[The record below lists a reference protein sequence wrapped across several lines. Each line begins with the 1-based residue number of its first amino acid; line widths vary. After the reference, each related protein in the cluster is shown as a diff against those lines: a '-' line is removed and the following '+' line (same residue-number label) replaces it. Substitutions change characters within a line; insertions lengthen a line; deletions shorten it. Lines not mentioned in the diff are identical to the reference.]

1 MTPAEQMREAA
12 ARACEAAAA
21 YRRKQQD
28 ENETYSERQ
37 VMRWIAGEL
46 QAKYLAEAIRAL
58 PIPVDASA
66 PAADCQQAGLVTV
79 DAPQITI
86 RHGRNNDPYPEGW
99 TLCVADNSVTYKRG
113 GHMDIYT
120 IEKGFLAFAAR
131 KEVMPDAD
139 QIGDSKPATSPGV
152 TAGAAGLLDEVKA
165 ADRISDVDVAML
177 QSMATSFRARM
188 GFSFNPDDM
197 ADLLTRVSAAL
208 ARLEREVG

>member
-1 MTPAEQMREAA
+1 MRDKDMIRRGDALDCFIGLDCIVDIMDAIAALPAVTPATT
-12 ARACEAAAA
+12 
-21 YRRKQQD
+21 KP
-28 ENETYSERQ
+28 
-37 VMRWIAGEL
+37 G
-46 QAKYLAEAIRAL
+46 
-58 PIPVDASA
+58 
-66 PAADCQQAGLVTV
+66 
-79 DAPQITI
+79 
-86 RHGRNNDPYPEGW
+86 
-99 TLCVADNSVTYKRG
+99 
-113 GHMDIYT
+113 
-120 IEKGFLAFAAR
+120 

-208 ARLEREVG
+208 ARLQREVG